1 MPASVED
8 RMAKL
13 GFPKPSAKTTPKDE
27 DKPKLAKA
35 AIKPKTK
42 AKPRT
47 KKKKKKGIS

>member
-13 GFPKPSAKTTPKDE
+13 GFPKPSAETIPKDE

-35 AIKPKTK
+35 KTKPKTK
-42 AKPRT
+42 
-47 KKKKKKGIS
+47 KKKTTKKGIS